1 MAAVANNPKFAKKVG
16 IPKKV
21 GEEFMKADKGRKFS
35 RGGEMA
41 MKPMKQLKAAQADA
55 MQHNRMQRK
64 EQLGNFKSALKS
76 SGAYDK
82 KDIKTAVQGVRAQN
96 KAEKKSMEAD
106 FKGGRQAMRAGIQQ
120 NKQATSVAGM
130 KKGGMACSS
139 KTMKYAKGG
148 AIDGCAKKGKT
159 RGKMI

>member
-1 MAAVANNPKFAKKVG
+1 MAAVANNPEFAKKVG

-55 MQHNRMQRK
+55 MQQNRMQRK

-82 KDIKTAVQGVRAQN
+82 KEIKTAVQGVRAQN

-106 FKGGRQAMRAGIQQ
+106 FKRGRQAMRAGIQQ

-130 KKGGMACSS
+130 KKGGMAC
-139 KTMKYAKGG
+139 KKYAKGG

-159 RGKMI
+159 KGKII